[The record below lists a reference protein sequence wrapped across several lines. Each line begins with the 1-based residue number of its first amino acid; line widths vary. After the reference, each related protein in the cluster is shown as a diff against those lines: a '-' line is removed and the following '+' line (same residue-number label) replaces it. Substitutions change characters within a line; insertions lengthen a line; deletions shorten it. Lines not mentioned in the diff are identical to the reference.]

1 MRRTLPACAL
11 LALLAGPSACAS
23 SRSSAGDAASAPMY
37 AESAPMSV
45 ATQTPAMAPPPP
57 QDPTAGM
64 DPSSF
69 VRSSESSA
77 EESVDVDASSTVA
90 LAKAAPRAPAAAP
103 APSPGPG
110 RPAAPAPSPGPGRPA
125 APAPSP
131 GPGRPA
137 QPAAATPAPASP
149 APQPGATPAGAAA
162 QGARQ
167 GAGEVSA
174 APAPLLVYTAQIAM
188 AVFEVGASLGKVET
202 LARELGGFLARRDDR
217 TITIRVPAARFD
229 EALKRLEGL
238 GDMVQRNVV
247 AEDVTEEFFDLGVR
261 IRNARAVRDRLEKL
275 LEKAAKVE
283 ESIQLERELARVA
296 GELERLEGRLK
307 FLRDRVAFSTLTV
320 SFQPRSTE
328 TITPSGPRLPIDW
341 LNELGLSRLL
351 NL

>member
-1 MRRTLPACAL
+1 MRRTLPSWAL
-11 LALLAGPSACAS
+11 LALFAGPIACATSKAGVRYAEADDTTSAPMPAYAPQAAATGMPVPGGDAFDAS
-23 SRSSAGDAASAPMY
+23 SREEASYDFDA
-37 AESAPMSV
+37 SV
-45 ATQTPAMAPPPP
+45 A
-57 QDPTAGM
+57 
-64 DPSSF
+64 
-69 VRSSESSA
+69 
-77 EESVDVDASSTVA
+77 SVE
-90 LAKAAPRAPAAAP
+90 LAKAAPTAAPTPTPAP
-103 APSPGPG
+103 APAPRVTQAASPARPPPPVAQTAAEKPSPPGPATQPATT
-110 RPAAPAPSPGPGRPA
+110 PAAPA
-125 APAPSP
+125 
-131 GPGRPA
+131 A
-137 QPAAATPAPASP
+137 QGT
-149 APQPGATPAGAAA
+149 PGAQQGAA
-162 QGARQ
+162 
-167 GAGEVSA
+167 EVSE
-174 APAPLLVYTAQIAM
+174 APAPLLIYTAQIAM
-188 AVFEVGASLGKVET
+188 AVFEVGASLGKVEA

-238 GDMVQRNVV
+238 GDMLQRNVV
-247 AEDVTEEFFDLGVR
+247 AEDVTEEFLDLGVR

>member
-1 MRRTLPACAL
+1 MRRTLPAWAL

-23 SRSSAGDAASAPMY
+23 SRSAAGDAASAPMY
-37 AESAPMSV
+37 AGSAPMSV
-45 ATQTPAMAPPPP
+45 ATQTPAMPPPP
-57 QDPTAGM
+57 QDPIAGM
-64 DPSSF
+64 PPSSF
-69 VRSSESSA
+69 VRVSESSA

-103 APSPGPG
+103 APSPGP
-110 RPAAPAPSPGPGRPA
+110 A
-125 APAPSP
+125 
-131 GPGRPA
+131 RPA

-149 APQPGATPAGAAA
+149 APQPGATPAAAA
-162 QGARQ
+162 QGAHQ

>member
-1 MRRTLPACAL
+1 MRRTLPSWAL
-11 LALLAGPSACAS
+11 LALLAGPAACATS
-23 SRSSAGDAASAPMY
+23 KASRYAEAGDVASAPMSAY
-37 AESAPMSV
+37 APQAA
-45 ATQTPAMAPPPP
+45 AT
-57 QDPTAGM
+57 GM
-64 DPSSF
+64 P
-69 VRSSESSA
+69 VPGG
-77 EESVDVDASSTVA
+77 DVFDASSREEASYDLDASVETVG
-90 LAKAAPRAPAAAP
+90 LAKAAPPAAA
-103 APSPGPG
+103 APP
-110 RPAAPAPSPGPGRPA
+110 RPTSTAASAP
-125 APAPSP
+125 
-131 GPGRPA
+131 
-137 QPAAATPAPASP
+137 TPAPPPPGPVAQTAAEKP
-149 APQPGATPAGAAA
+149 APPGPASQPATTPAGAAQ
-162 QGARQ
+162 QGAQQ
-167 GAGEVSA
+167 GAAAASE
-174 APAPLLVYTAQIAM
+174 APAPLLIYTAQVAM
-188 AVFEVGASLGKVET
+188 AVFEVGASLGKVEA

-238 GDMVQRNVV
+238 GDMLQRNVV
-247 AEDVTEEFFDLGVR
+247 AEDVTEEFLDLGVR

-328 TITPSGPRLPIDW
+328 TITPSGPRLPIEW

>member
-1 MRRTLPACAL
+1 MRRTLPSWAL
-11 LALLAGPSACAS
+11 LALLASPVACATS
-23 SRSSAGDAASAPMY
+23 KAGGRYAEAGDTASAPMPAY
-37 AESAPMSV
+37 TPQAA
-45 ATQTPAMAPPPP
+45 AT
-57 QDPTAGM
+57 GM
-64 DPSSF
+64 PVPGGDAF
-69 VRSSESSA
+69 
-77 EESVDVDASSTVA
+77 DASSREEASYDFNASVA
-90 LAKAAPRAPAAAP
+90 SVELAKAAPASPPTPAP
-103 APSPGPG
+103 APKVTQAAPSPAPPPPGPVAQTAAPKPAPPG
-110 RPAAPAPSPGPGRPA
+110 PAPQPATTPAAPA
-125 APAPSP
+125 
-131 GPGRPA
+131 A
-137 QPAAATPAPASP
+137 QGT
-149 APQPGATPAGAAA
+149 PGAQQGAAA
-162 QGARQ
+162 AS
-167 GAGEVSA
+167 E
-174 APAPLLVYTAQIAM
+174 APAPLLIYTAQIAM
-188 AVFEVGASLGKVET
+188 AVFEVGASLGKVEA

-238 GDMVQRNVV
+238 GDMLQRNVV
-247 AEDVTEEFFDLGVR
+247 AEDVTEEFLDLGVR

>member
-1 MRRTLPACAL
+1 MRRTLPSWAL
-11 LALLAGPSACAS
+11 LALLAGPVACAS
-23 SRSSAGDAASAPMY
+23 SKAGGRYAEAGDAASAPMPAY
-37 AESAPMSV
+37 APQDAAAGMPVPGGDAFDASSREEASYDFKASV
-45 ATQTPAMAPPPP
+45 ATV
-57 QDPTAGM
+57 G
-64 DPSSF
+64 
-69 VRSSESSA
+69 
-77 EESVDVDASSTVA
+77 
-90 LAKAAPRAPAAAP
+90 LAKAAPPAAAAP
-103 APSPGPG
+103 PGPTSTATSAPSPAPPPPGPVAQT
-110 RPAAPAPSPGPGRPA
+110 AAAKPAPPGPA
-125 APAPSP
+125 S
-131 GPGRPA
+131 
-137 QPAAATPAPASP
+137 QPAT
-149 APQPGATPAGAAA
+149 TPAGAAGA
-162 QGARQ
+162 AQPGAQQGA
-167 GAGEVSA
+167 AEVSA
-174 APAPLLVYTAQIAM
+174 APAPLLIYTAQIGM
-188 AVFEVGASLGKVET
+188 AVFEVSASLGKVEA

-238 GDMVQRNVV
+238 GDMLQRNVV
-247 AEDVTEEFFDLGVR
+247 AEDVTEEFLDLGVR

-320 SFQPRSTE
+320 SFHPRSTE

>member
-1 MRRTLPACAL
+1 MRRTLPSWAL
-11 LALLAGPSACAS
+11 LALLAGPVACAS
-23 SRSSAGDAASAPMY
+23 SKASRYAEAGDAASAPMPAY
-37 AESAPMSV
+37 APQAA
-45 ATQTPAMAPPPP
+45 AT
-57 QDPTAGM
+57 GM
-64 DPSSF
+64 PVPGGDAF
-69 VRSSESSA
+69 
-77 EESVDVDASSTVA
+77 DASSREEASYELNASVTTVE
-90 LAKAAPRAPAAAP
+90 LAKAAPPAAAAP
-103 APSPGPG
+103 PRPTSTAASAPSPAPPPPGPVAQT
-110 RPAAPAPSPGPGRPA
+110 PAAPPAPPGPA
-125 APAPSP
+125 SQPS
-131 GPGRPA
+131 
-137 QPAAATPAPASP
+137 T
-149 APQPGATPAGAAA
+149 TPAGAAGAA
-162 QGARQ
+162 QQ
-167 GAGEVSA
+167 SA
-174 APAPLLVYTAQIAM
+174 AAASEAPAPLLIYTAQVAM
-188 AVFEVGASLGKVET
+188 AVFEVGASLGKVEA

-238 GDMVQRNVV
+238 GDMLQRNVV
-247 AEDVTEEFFDLGVR
+247 AEDVTEEFLDLGVR